1 MRSRV
6 TRKKYSYGLGKPP
19 RWQRSSPPN
28 TASDRVIVQ
37 EASRFIT
44 EQKAGPPELQA
55 RTPFQLPPFSTRP
68 SPPPRGTA
76 CPRPTRNCGG
86 KSAGAT
92 VQPHNCHQFII
103 TVRRSVSFTRDPEL
117 EERISWGGGEGGA
130 EYMPGTNLNA
140 MITSILYFRR
150 TLCVECF

>member
-37 EASRFIT
+37 EASRFII
-44 EQKAGPPELQA
+44 EQKAGPPEFQA
-55 RTPFQLPPFSTRP
+55 RTPFQLPPFSTP
-68 SPPPRGTA
+68 CLPAPPENGLPE
-76 CPRPTRNCGG
+76 RPTRNCGG

-92 VQPHNCHQFII
+92 VQPHNCNQLI
-103 TVRRSVSFTRDPEL
+103 VRRSVNFTRDLEL
-117 EERISWGGGEGGA
+117 EERISWGGGEGREGQNICL
-130 EYMPGTNLNA
+130 ER
-140 MITSILYFRR
+140 I
-150 TLCVECF
+150 